1 MSKEFSEDKL
11 IQASAAE
18 LLEKELGWTAVYAF
32 DEVLGLDGTL
42 GRTSYKQVLLPGRFA
57 QALKSLNPWMTGQQV
72 TEAIERMTE
81 YMSSQTL
88 MQINEQNVSNPAARP
103 RRSAPRSLT
112 LPRLG
117 RTTSCACGSCGCRA
131 RCISAVPTSWA
142 LSTDCRCCSWS

>member
-18 LLEKELGWTAVYAF
+18 LLEKELGWTAVYAM

-57 QALKSLNPWMTGQQV
+57 KALKSLNPWMTGQQV

-88 MQINEQNVSNPAARP
+88 MQINEHLLRP
-103 RRSAPRSLT
+103 
-112 LPRLG
+112 G
-117 RTTSCACGSCGCRA
+117 RTTSCACGNCGCRA
-131 RCISAVPTSWA
+131 RCISAVPTLWA
-142 LSTDCRCCSWS
+142 LSTDCRCCSWN